1 MRTIISADV
10 EPFCIMVS
18 AGDLAYLEEKLK
30 RPITPLEYA
39 CFENLWSEHCSYRST
54 KAFLKTLP
62 TTGENVLLGPGD
74 DAAIVKYSDDIA
86 LAIGMESHNHPSY
99 VDPFD
104 GAATGVGGIVRDI
117 ISMGAKPIALMDLL
131 YFGPITEE
139 KNRYL
144 LEHVVQGIG
153 DYGNCIGVPVVRGEV
168 AFDKG
173 YSGNPLVNVVCVG
186 IVDPETYLT
195 ARVKKPGNRL
205 VLYGA
210 STGRD
215 GLGGASFASRDL
227 SEDAEAEDRPCVQ
240 VGDPYTEKLLIDAT
254 LEMAATG
261 KIVACRDLGAAGL
274 AGASSEMSS
283 SYGARIE
290 ADCVHLREN
299 GMNEVEIML
308 AESQERMLMEVAGD
322 DIPTLAAIME
332 KYSLQWRDIGEVIEE
347 ARYIVTFEGNVVCD
361 LPIDLLVEGAPGE
374 AWHAEPYSHERPYQ
388 APEGDIKALCLSVL
402 SHPDVVRKN
411 WISRQYDHDVQLRTV
426 SVAGG
431 AGHLRLGD
439 SALSLSCGCS
449 PRQIELKPYE
459 GAANT
464 VYENAANLAC
474 VGSTPLC
481 VVNCLNF
488 ASPVHPEI
496 YWQLG
501 EAVRGMGDMAVAIG
515 APVVGGNVSLYNES
529 DEFGTRILPTPS
541 IGMAGK
547 GPVLCYTLPTEG
559 ATLAIAG
566 RSVPALGGSV
576 VDAVTGCGGEAP
588 EKADPSILE
597 KIRSFVQNGGFAA
610 DISAG
615 GLIAALAECAPAAAV
630 SLAGDAIP
638 ALFDESP
645 GRFLIAYTDKS
656 VAEGLDAVE
665 IGTVGGDGLI
675 ISVSGENIAFT
686 PQETDAALD
695 SLTAVMYTE

>member
-1 MRTIISADV
+1 
-10 EPFCIMVS
+10 MVS

-131 YFGPITEE
+131 YFGQITEE

-168 AFDKG
+168 TFDRG

-186 IVDPETYLT
+186 IVDPDKYLT

-210 STGRD
+210 ATGRD

-254 LEMAATG
+254 LEMTATG

-308 AESQERMLMEVAGD
+308 AESQERMLMEVAKD
-322 DIPTLAAIME
+322 DIPALAVIME

-347 ARYIVTFEGNVVCD
+347 ARYIVTFEGNMVCD

-388 APEGDIKALCLSVL
+388 APGGDLKDLCLSVL
-402 SHPDVVRKN
+402 SHPDVARKD

-431 AGHLRLGD
+431 AGLLRLGD
-439 SALSLSCGCS
+439 SALALSCGCS
-449 PRQIELKPYE
+449 PRHIELKPYE

-474 VGSTPLC
+474 VGSNPLC

-501 EAVRGMGDMAVAIG
+501 EAVRGMGDMAIAIG

-547 GPVLCYTLPTEG
+547 GPVIRYTLPADG

-566 RSVPALGGSV
+566 TSAPALGGSV
-576 VDAVTGCGGEAP
+576 LDIVTGCGGEAP
-588 EKADPSILE
+588 EMADPSILE
-597 KIRSFVQNGGFAA
+597 KIRLFVQNGGFAA

-615 GLIAALAECAPAAAV
+615 GLIAALAECAPAATV
-630 SLAGDAIP
+630 SLAGDAIS
-638 ALFDESP
+638 ALFDESS
-645 GRFLIAYTDKS
+645 GRFLIAYADKS
-656 VAEGLDAVE
+656 LAEGLDAVE
-665 IGTVGGDGLI
+665 IGAVGGDGLI
-675 ISVSGENIAFT
+675 ISVSGMTIRFT
-686 PQETDAALD
+686 LQETEAALD
-695 SLTAVMYTE
+695 ALTSVMYAE

>member
-1 MRTIISADV
+1 
-10 EPFCIMVS
+10 MVS
-18 AGDLAYLEEKLK
+18 AGDLAYLEEQLK

-54 KAFLKTLP
+54 KTFLKTLP

-117 ISMGAKPIALMDLL
+117 ISMGSKPIALMDLL

-144 LEHVVQGIG
+144 LEHVVQGVG

-168 AFDKG
+168 AFDEG

-186 IVDPETYLT
+186 IVDPKKYLT

-227 SEDAEAEDRPCVQ
+227 SEDAEAENRPCVQ

-254 LEMAATG
+254 MEMAATG
-261 KIVACRDLGAAGL
+261 HIVSCRDLGAAGL
-274 AGASSEMSS
+274 AGASSEMSA
-283 SYGARIE
+283 SYGARIK
-290 ADCVHLREN
+290 ADAVHLRET

-308 AESQERMLMEVAGD
+308 AESQERMLMEVAAD
-322 DIPTLAAIME
+322 DIPALAAIMD
-332 KYSLQWRDIGEVIEE
+332 KYGLQWRDIGEVIKEK
-347 ARYIVTFEGNVVCD
+347 RYIVTFEDNVVCD
-361 LPIDLLVEGAPGE
+361 LPIALLVEGAP
-374 AWHAEPYSHERPYQ
+374 AETWASLSYSHERPYQ
-388 APEGDIKALCLSVL
+388 APKGDIKELCLAVL
-402 SHPDVVRKN
+402 SHPDVARKD
-411 WISRQYDHDVQLRTV
+411 WVSRQYDHDVQLRTV
-426 SVAGG
+426 SIAGG
-431 AGHLRLGD
+431 AAVLRLGNA
-439 SALSLSCGCS
+439 ALSLSCGCS
-449 PRQIELKPYE
+449 PRHIELKPYE
-459 GAANT
+459 GTANT

-488 ASPVHPEI
+488 ASPVHPEV
-496 YWQLG
+496 YWQMG
-501 EAVRGMGDMAVAIG
+501 EAVRGMGDMATAVG

-547 GPVLCYTLPTEG
+547 GPVLRYTLPGAG
-559 ATLAIAG
+559 ATLALVG
-566 RSVPALGGSV
+566 SSVPALGGSV
-576 VDAVTGCGGEAP
+576 LDVVTGCGGNAP
-588 EKADPSILE
+588 EMANPAILD
-597 KIRSFVQNGGFAA
+597 KIRSFVRDGGFAA

-615 GLIAALAECAPAAAV
+615 GLITALAECAPVATV
-630 SLAGDAIP
+630 TLAGDAIP

-656 VAEGLDAVE
+656 IAEGLDAVE
-665 IGTVGGDGLI
+665 IGTVGGDELI
-675 ISVSGENIAFT
+675 ISVSGNTIIFT
-686 PQETDAALD
+686 PQEIDAALGT
-695 SLTAVMYTE
+695 LTSVMCAE

>member
-1 MRTIISADV
+1 
-10 EPFCIMVS
+10 MVS
-18 AGDLAYLEEKLK
+18 AGDLAYLEEQLK

-74 DAAIVKYSDDIA
+74 DAAIVKFSDDIA

-99 VDPFD
+99 VDPYD

-117 ISMGAKPIALMDLL
+117 ISMGAKPIALMDPL

-168 AFDKG
+168 RFDER
-173 YSGNPLVNVVCVG
+173 YSGNPLVNVVSVG
-186 IVDPETYLT
+186 IVDPEKYLT

-261 KIVACRDLGAAGL
+261 KVVACRDLGAAGL

-290 ADCVHLREN
+290 ADRVHLRET

-308 AESQERMLMEVAGD
+308 AESQERMLMEVAEE
-322 DIPTLAAIME
+322 DIPALAAILE
-332 KYSLQWRDIGEVIEE
+332 KYSLQWRDIGEVLEE
-347 ARYIVTFEGNVVCD
+347 KRYLVTFEGNVVCD

-374 AWHAEPYSHERPYQ
+374 EWASQPYSKERPYE
-388 APEGDIKALCLSVL
+388 APEEDIKDLCLAVL
-402 SHPDVVRKN
+402 SHPDVARKD

-431 AGHLRLGD
+431 AGLLRLGD

-449 PRQIELKPYE
+449 PRQIELRPYE

-464 VYENAANLAC
+464 VFENAANLAC
-474 VGSTPLC
+474 VGSMPLC
-481 VVNCLNF
+481 IVNCLNF

-501 EAVRGMGDMAVAIG
+501 EAVRGMGDMATAVG

-529 DEFGTRILPTPS
+529 DEFGTQILPTPS

-547 GPVLCYTLPTEG
+547 GPVLHYTLPGEG

-566 RSVPALGGSV
+566 SSVPALGGSV
-576 VDAVTGCGGEAP
+576 LDVITGCGGPAP
-588 EKADPSILE
+588 NLADPSILE
-597 KIRSFVQNGGFAA
+597 KIRTFVRNGGFAI
-610 DISAG
+610 DISTG
-615 GLIAALAECAPAAAV
+615 GLIAAIAECAPKASV
-630 SLAGDAIP
+630 TLAGMAIP

-645 GRFLIAYTDKS
+645 GRFLIAYTDET

-665 IGTVGGDGLI
+665 IGTVGGDELL
-675 ISVSGENIAFT
+675 ISVEGNIIRLT
-686 PQETDAALD
+686 PQETEAALGA
-695 SLTAVMYTE
+695 LTSVMYTE

>member
-1 MRTIISADV
+1 M
-10 EPFCIMVS
+10 
-18 AGDLAYLEEKLK
+18 
-30 RPITPLEYA
+30 
-39 CFENLWSEHCSYRST
+39 
-54 KAFLKTLP
+54 
-62 TTGENVLLGPGD
+62 GPGD
-74 DAAIVKYSDDIA
+74 DAAIVKFSDDIA

-99 VDPFD
+99 VDPYD

-117 ISMGAKPIALMDLL
+117 ISMGAKPIALMDPL

-168 AFDKG
+168 RFDER
-173 YSGNPLVNVVCVG
+173 YSGNPLVNVVAVG
-186 IVDPETYLT
+186 IVDPENYLT

-240 VGDPYTEKLLIDAT
+240 VGDPYTEKLLIDST

-261 KIVACRDLGAAGL
+261 KVVACRDLGAAGL

-290 ADCVHLREN
+290 ADRVHLRET
-299 GMNEVEIML
+299 GMNEVEVML
-308 AESQERMLMEVAGD
+308 AESQERMLMEVAEE
-322 DIPTLAAIME
+322 DIPALAEILE
-332 KYSLQWRDIGEVIEE
+332 KYSLEWRDIGVVLEE
-347 ARYIVTFEGNVVCD
+347 KRYIVTFEGNVVCD

-374 AWHAEPYSHERPYQ
+374 EWESQPYSKERPYV
-388 APEGDIKALCLSVL
+388 APEGDLKDLCLAVL
-402 SHPDVVRKN
+402 SHPDVARKD

-431 AGHLRLGD
+431 AGLLRLGD

-449 PRQIELKPYE
+449 PRQIELRPYE

-501 EAVRGMGDMAVAIG
+501 EAVRGMGDMATAVG

-529 DEFGTRILPTPS
+529 DEFGTQILPTPS

-547 GPVLCYTLPTEG
+547 GPVMRYTLPEEG

-566 RSVPALGGSV
+566 TSAPAPGGSV
-576 VDAVTGCGGEAP
+576 LDVVTGCGGPAP
-588 EKADPSILE
+588 EMADPSILE

-615 GLIAALAECAPAAAV
+615 GLIAALAECVPNATVTLP
-630 SLAGDAIP
+630 GEAIP

-645 GRFLIAYTDKS
+645 GRFLVSYTDRS
-656 VAEGLDAVE
+656 VAEELNPVE
-665 IGTVGGDGLI
+665 IGTVGSDGLI
-675 ISVSGENIAFT
+675 ISVGGNTIRLT
-686 PQETDAALD
+686 PQETEAAL
-695 SLTAVMYTE
+695 SALTSVMYTE

>member
-1 MRTIISADV
+1 
-10 EPFCIMVS
+10 MVS

-74 DAAIVKYSDDIA
+74 DAAIVKFSDDIA

-131 YFGPITEE
+131 YFGAITEE

-168 AFDKG
+168 TFDRG

-210 STGRD
+210 ATGRD

-227 SEDAEAEDRPCVQ
+227 SEDSEAEDRPCVQ

-290 ADCVHLREN
+290 ADSVHLRET

-308 AESQERMLMEVAGD
+308 AESQERMLMEVAEE
-322 DIPTLAAIME
+322 DIPALAAIME
-332 KYSLQWRDIGEVIEE
+332 KYSLKWRDIGEVIEE
-347 ARYIVTFEGNVVCD
+347 ARYIVTFEGDVVCD
-361 LPIDLLVEGAPGE
+361 LPIDLLVEGAPGG
-374 AWHAEPYSHERPYQ
+374 AWESQPYSHERPYQ
-388 APEGDIKALCLSVL
+388 APEGDIKDLCLSVL
-402 SHPDVVRKN
+402 SHPDVARKD

-431 AGHLRLGD
+431 AGLLRLGD

-449 PRQIELKPYE
+449 PRHIELKPYE
-459 GAANT
+459 GAANA

-501 EAVRGMGDMAVAIG
+501 EAVRGMGDMALAVG

-547 GPVLCYTLPTEG
+547 GPVIRYTLPTEG

-566 RSVPALGGSV
+566 TSAPALGGSV
-576 VDAVTGCGGEAP
+576 LDAVTGCGGEAP
-588 EKADPSILE
+588 EKADPSILG
-597 KIRSFVQNGGFAA
+597 KIRTFTQNGGFAT

-615 GLIAALAECAPAAAV
+615 GLIAALAECAPAATV

-656 VAEGLDAVE
+656 AAEGLDAVE
-665 IGTVGGDGLI
+665 IGAVGGDELN
-675 ISVSGENIAFT
+675 ISVSGIIIRFT
-686 PQETDAALD
+686 LQETKAALD
-695 SLTAVMYTE
+695 SLTSVMYTE